1 VLDVFCSST
10 PLDAGDLLFDR
21 KNTFAKMCGNI
32 FDLTPFIP
40 LTHQRLLSCRWFAHR
55 TSLFCLNA
63 VVARIA
69 IKEKSQVEA
78 GSDTSTQLSNRCRTS
93 LYRIVFGKPNSHD
106 ESIVFL
112 MAGSRDA
119 AHRRATK
126 ALAILFDI
134 EEVDVYV
141 FNLAS
146 FVDLVDLVDSGV
158 SDDEDVRIF
167 EIGWKGS
174 DVSVWAEHP
183 LFLTD
188 DASLLGKW
196 AELYADVAQR
206 AAMEIIGKARS

>member
-1 VLDVFCSST
+1 
-10 PLDAGDLLFDR
+10 
-21 KNTFAKMCGNI
+21 M
-32 FDLTPFIP
+32 
-40 LTHQRLLSCRWFAHR
+40 
-55 TSLFCLNA
+55 
-63 VVARIA
+63 
-69 IKEKSQVEA
+69 KEKNQVEA
-78 GSDTSTQLSNRCRTS
+78 GSDMSTQLSNRCRTS
-93 LYRIVFGKPNSHD
+93 LYRIVFGKPNSHV

-141 FNLAS
+141 YNLAS
-146 FVDLVDLVDSGV
+146 FVDLVNSGV

-174 DVSVWAEHP
+174 EVSVWAEHP

-206 AAMEIIGKARS
+206 AATEIIRKARS